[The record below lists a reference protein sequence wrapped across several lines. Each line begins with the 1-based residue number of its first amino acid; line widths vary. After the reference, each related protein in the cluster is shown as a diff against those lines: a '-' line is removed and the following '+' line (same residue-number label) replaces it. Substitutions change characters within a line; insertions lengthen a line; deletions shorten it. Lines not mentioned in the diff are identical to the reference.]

1 MSMKSLLKIANFL
14 RVDRAKIRKIPSL
27 RRNDLT
33 VGMQYYLISDLDHTL
48 LNEQGRLSQRTI
60 HAVVSSGLSLM
71 LASARMPAQM
81 LDVINQLQLKGPQ
94 TALNGAV
101 VFQPNQDKFEIL
113 NQHAIPD
120 PAAQKVQELIESVFP
135 QLNLT

>member
-48 LNEQGRLSQRTI
+48 LNE
-60 HAVVSSGLSLM
+60 
-71 LASARMPAQM
+71 
-81 LDVINQLQLKGPQ
+81 
-94 TALNGAV
+94 
-101 VFQPNQDKFEIL
+101 
-113 NQHAIPD
+113 
-120 PAAQKVQELIESVFP
+120 
-135 QLNLT
+135 

>member
-1 MSMKSLLKIANFL
+1 M
-14 RVDRAKIRKIPSL
+14 
-27 RRNDLT
+27 
-33 VGMQYYLISDLDHTL
+33 GMQYYLISDLDHTL
-48 LNEQGRLSQRTI
+48 LNEQSRLSQRTI

-101 VFQPNQDKFEIL
+101 VFQPNQDK
-113 NQHAIPD
+113 
-120 PAAQKVQELIESVFP
+120 S
-135 QLNLT
+135 